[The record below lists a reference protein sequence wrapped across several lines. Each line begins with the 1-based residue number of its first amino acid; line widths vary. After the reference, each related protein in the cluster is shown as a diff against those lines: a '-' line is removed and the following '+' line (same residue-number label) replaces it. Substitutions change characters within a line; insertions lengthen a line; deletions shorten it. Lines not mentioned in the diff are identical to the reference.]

1 MEGEKYGH
9 SRSRREVL
17 RGLGV
22 GITAIGIGAGVGSAG
37 VDASTP
43 EIVWDRT
50 YGSSGPEFSV
60 DRVSDVVETPEGY
73 AFTGRTEG
81 DGWLVVVDPDDGA
94 VSSMWIYPELLPDAL
109 VATEDGGYLLAG
121 RESAEVF
128 SPAVL
133 VKTDADGEVEWR
145 EFYGAI
151 GLGVDELI
159 RTADGGYALVGSG
172 GEEGETDLD
181 LALVRVD
188 SEGREE
194 WSRRYDNG
202 GVEVGRSLVEAAN
215 GGFVLA
221 GSTTPEGYDEE
232 NAWLVRTDTEGNEVW
247 TAEYGGVCADWAASI
262 VRADGGYVFFGGTRS
277 PPTASGDSDL
287 WLVGVDSDGTER
299 WARTYGNL
307 DGRTFDNAG
316 HSGTLVAVDDGY
328 AFTGSIDGAFGLARV
343 DTEGREEWIRTLP
356 RGSEAPFQNDHPTAL
371 LATSDGGYLVAG
383 ITGVPSGAFDA
394 RLVKL
399 R

>member
-1 MEGEKYGH
+1 MEGE
-9 SRSRREVL
+9 SSLSWSRRDVL

-22 GITAIGIGAGVGSAG
+22 GITAIGIGAGVGSARP
-37 VDASTP
+37 DASP
-43 EIVWDRT
+43 EIEWDRT
-50 YGSSGPEFSV
+50 YGSTGPEFSV
-60 DRVSDVVETPEGY
+60 DRVSDVVETPAGY
-73 AFTGRTEG
+73 VFTGRSQTEG
-81 DGWLVVVDPDDGA
+81 GGWLVVVDPDDGA
-94 VSSMWIYPELLPDAL
+94 VTSMWIYPELLPDAL
-109 VATEDGGYLLAG
+109 VATDDGGYLLAG

-128 SPAVL
+128 SPAAL

-172 GEEGETDLD
+172 GEEGEADLD
-181 LALVRVD
+181 FALVKVD

-194 WSRRYDNG
+194 WSQRYDNG
-202 GVEVGRSLVEAAN
+202 GVEVGRSLVEATD

-221 GSTTPEGYDEE
+221 GFTTPEHGDER
-232 NAWLVRTDTEGNEVW
+232 NAWLVRTDAEGHERW
-247 TAEYGGVCADWAASI
+247 TAEYGGICSDEAASI
-262 VRADGGYVFFGGTRS
+262 VRADGGYVFLGDTRS
-277 PPTASGDSDL
+277 PPTTSGDSDL
-287 WLVGVDSDGTER
+287 WLVGVDSDGAER
-299 WARTYGNL
+299 WTRTYGDL
-307 DGRTFDNAG
+307 DGVGG

-328 AFTGSIDGAFGLARV
+328 AFTGSIDGAFGLGRV
-343 DTEGREEWIRTLP
+343 DDEGREEWIRTIP
-356 RGSEAPFQNDHPTAL
+356 RRSDAPFENDHPTEL

-383 ITGVPSGAFDA
+383 VTGVPSGEFNA